1 MVGRDLVDLLKA
13 RDEEVVAL
21 ARADLDITD
30 RQQVQ
35 DVISKVRP
43 SVIVNCAAYTKVDD
57 AEKNEEE
64 ATLTNSTAV
73 KHLADAANRQSSLLV
88 HVSTDFVFDGK
99 RSSPYEPDDTV
110 SPLSAYGRSKL
121 SGEQSARLANRH
133 LIVRT
138 AWLFGTNGW
147 NFVEAIRK
155 QISAGKTTLT
165 VVSDQRGRPTYTP
178 HLADALMRLAR
189 GALKEEIASGI
200 FHYADQPE
208 CTWFDFASE
217 IVRGLESQ
225 SLLSHPVQVR
235 PVGSAEFPRPAMRPA
250 YSVLSTRRYEAA
262 TGATPASWH
271 AGLKEYLKK
280 RA

>member
-1 MVGRDLVDLLKA
+1 MVGRDLVDLLHA

-21 ARADLDITD
+21 ARADLDVTD

-35 DVISKVRP
+35 DVVRKVRP

-57 AEKNEEE
+57 AETNEEE
-64 ATLTNSTAV
+64 ATLTNGTAV

-88 HVSTDFVFDGK
+88 HISTDFVFDGK
-99 RSSPYEPDDTV
+99 GSSPYEPDNAV
-110 SPLSAYGRSKL
+110 APLSAYGRSKL
-121 SGEQSARLANRH
+121 SGELSARSANRH

-155 QISAGKTTLT
+155 QIATGKTTLT

-178 HLADALMRLAR
+178 HLADALIRLAR
-189 GALKEEIASGI
+189 KELANEIGSGI

-217 IVRGLESQ
+217 IVRGLENQ
-225 SLLSHPVQVR
+225 SLLSQPVQVR

-262 TGATPASWH
+262 TGAAPASWH
-271 AGLKEYLKK
+271 QGLKDYLKK
-280 RA
+280 RH